1 MKHGCYV
8 VKDGFDFSFEI
19 TLKPIPGIILM
30 SIFSWCAVISFTTKF
45 LFLVLELIINMGKD
59 KVNPRID

>member
-19 TLKPIPGIILM
+19 TLTYPRNNLVEH
-30 SIFSWCAVISFTTKF
+30 FSWCAVISFTTKF
-45 LFLVLELIINMGKD
+45 LFLVLELIINTGKD
-59 KVNPRID
+59 KVNPSID